1 MQRTHISYVDQ
12 EIKQN
17 QNKLILLQIEH
28 MRLQNKILQ
37 DLVDTNIH
45 INFPIVKYNN
55 LVLNHEHQIRIMKQP
70 SPPNPSMYL

>member
-1 MQRTHISYVDQ
+1 MQRTYVDQ

-17 QNKLILLQIEH
+17 QNKLILLHIEH

-55 LVLNHEHQIRIMKQP
+55 FVLNHDNQMRIMKQP
-70 SPPNPSMYL
+70 PPPNPSMYL

>member
-17 QNKLILLQIEH
+17 QNKLILSQIEH
-28 MRLQNKILQ
+28 MRIQNKILQ
-37 DLVDTNIH
+37 DLVDTNNH

-55 LVLNHEHQIRIMKQP
+55 LVLNHDNQIRILKQP
-70 SPPNPSMYL
+70 PPPNPSMYL

>member
-1 MQRTHISYVDQ
+1 MQRTYISYIDQ

-17 QNKLILLQIEH
+17 QNTLILLHIEH
-28 MRLQNKILQ
+28 MKIQNKMLQ

-45 INFPIVKYNN
+45 INFQIVKYNN
-55 LVLNHEHQIRIMKQP
+55 LVLNHDNQMRIMKQP

>member
-12 EIKQN
+12 EIKRN
-17 QNKLILLQIEH
+17 QNKLILLHIEH
-28 MRLQNKILQ
+28 MRIQNKMLQ

-55 LVLNHEHQIRIMKQP
+55 LVLNHDNQIRIMKQP

>member
-12 EIKQN
+12 ETKRN
-17 QNKLILLQIEH
+17 QNKLILLHIEH
-28 MRLQNKILQ
+28 MRIQNKMLQ

-55 LVLNHEHQIRIMKQP
+55 LVLNHDNQLKNMKQP
-70 SPPNPSMYL
+70 PPPNPNMYL

>member
-28 MRLQNKILQ
+28 MRIQNKILQ
-37 DLVDTNIH
+37 DLVDTNNH

-55 LVLNHEHQIRIMKQP
+55 LVFE
-70 SPPNPSMYL
+70 S

>member
-12 EIKQN
+12 EIKRN
-17 QNKLILLQIEH
+17 QNKLILLHIEH
-28 MRLQNKILQ
+28 MRIQNKMLQ

-55 LVLNHEHQIRIMKQP
+55 FVLNHDNQMRIMKQP
-70 SPPNPSMYL
+70 PPPNPGMYL

>member
-1 MQRTHISYVDQ
+1 MQRTYVDQ

-17 QNKLILLQIEH
+17 QNKLILLHIEH

-55 LVLNHEHQIRIMKQP
+55 FVLNHDNQTRLMKKP
-70 SPPNPSMYL
+70 PPPNPNMYL

>member
-1 MQRTHISYVDQ
+1 MQRTYVDQ

-17 QNKLILLQIEH
+17 QNKLILLHIEH
-28 MRLQNKILQ
+28 MRIQNKMLQ

-55 LVLNHEHQIRIMKQP
+55 LVLNHDNQIRIMKQP